1 MGLMFFAVLWSG
13 LAVGII
19 FLFVPA
25 LWEFLFGPTWA
36 PLAAMGALG
45 FMVWLSA
52 RMMRLADRLISDQ
65 DHSRPAAGELEPAKQ
80 EVAADWHTH
89 TADIVRN
96 KRWAFYRRTRQFD
109 RLADLEHKDRARTGP
124 TPDVAPGD

>member
-25 LWEFLFGPTWA
+25 LWEALFGPTWA
-36 PLAAMGALG
+36 PLAALVALG
-45 FMVWLSA
+45 LMVWASA
-52 RMMRLADRLISDQ
+52 RMMRLSDRLISSQDQ
-65 DHSRPAAGELEPAKQ
+65 SQPMTSELKPAEQ
-80 EVAADWHTH
+80 EVAADWHTY
-89 TADIVRN
+89 TADIVRS

-109 RLADLEHKDRARTGP
+109 RLADLEDQDRAR
-124 TPDVAPGD
+124 A

>member
-1 MGLMFFAVLWSG
+1 MWRIAASMGLMFFAVLWSG

-36 PLAAMGALG
+36 PLAALVALG
-45 FMVWLSA
+45 LMVWLSA
-52 RMMRLADRLISDQ
+52 KMMRLSDRLISSQ
-65 DHSRPAAGELEPAKQ
+65 DHSRPMPGELEPAKQ
-80 EVAADWHTH
+80 EVATDWHTY
-89 TADIVRN
+89 TADIVRS

-109 RLADLEHKDRARTGP
+109 RLADLEDEERGRA
-124 TPDVAPGD
+124 